1 MDPNTKAMYDIL
13 NKLGSVDDTS
23 RMVAERAEKDIDLK
37 VAINSKVT
45 ENSVSVQNYR
55 IDIVLQE
62 FAGKQKKFYNVVDGN
77 KIIHQELAL
86 FETAMGVVKNLMDNK
101 SSKVNELVKYDRDY
115 FNSLYEVYAHNSRI
129 KSGKINE
136 DIAVAK
142 LSNAK
147 EKMKHAKNKILKKL

>member
-86 FETAMGVVKNLMDNK
+86 FETAMGVVKNLMSNK
-101 SSKVNELVKYDRDY
+101 SSKVNELVRHDHDY
-115 FNSLYEVYAHNSRI
+115 ANSLYEVYAHNSRI

-147 EKMKHAKNKILKKL
+147 EKMQHAKNKILQKL

>member
-1 MDPNTKAMYDIL
+1 MEQSTKHMFDIL
-13 NKLGSVDDTS
+13 SKLNSVDKTT
-23 RMVAERAEKDIDLK
+23 RIVAERAEKDIDLK
-37 VAINSKVT
+37 VAINSQVT

-62 FAGKQKKFYNVVDGN
+62 FAGKQKKFYNVVEGN

-86 FETAMGVVKNLMDNK
+86 FETAMGVVKNLMSNK
-101 SSKVNELVKYDRDY
+101 SSKVNELVRHDHDY
-115 FNSLYEVYAHNSRI
+115 ANNLYEVYAHNSRI
-129 KSGKINE
+129 KSGKSNE

-147 EKMKHAKNKILKKL
+147 EKMQHATNKILQKL

>member
-13 NKLGSVDDTS
+13 NKLGSVDNTS
-23 RMVAERAEKDIDLK
+23 RIVAERAERDVDLN
-37 VAINSKVT
+37 VAINSRIT

-62 FAGKQKKFYNVVDGN
+62 FAGRQKKFYNVVEGN

-86 FETAMGVVKNLMDNK
+86 FETAMGVVKNLMGNK
-101 SSKVNELVKYDRDY
+101 SSKVNDLVRYDHDY
-115 FNSLYEVYAHNSRI
+115 ANSLYDVYAHNFRI

-147 EKMKHAKNKILKKL
+147 EKMQHAKNKILQKL

>member
-1 MDPNTKAMYDIL
+1 MEQSTKHMFDIL
-13 NKLGSVDDTS
+13 SKLNSVDKTT
-23 RMVAERAEKDIDLK
+23 RIVAERAEKDIDLK

-147 EKMKHAKNKILKKL
+147 EKMQHAKNKILKKL

>member
-1 MDPNTKAMYDIL
+1 MDPNTKSMYDIL
-13 NKLGSVDDTS
+13 NKLGSVDNTS
-23 RMVAERAEKDIDLK
+23 RIVAERADKDIDLK

-62 FAGKQKKFYNVVDGN
+62 FAGKQKKFYNIVEGN

-86 FETAMGVVKNLMDNK
+86 FETAMGVVKNLMGNK
-101 SSKVNELVKYDRDY
+101 SSKVNELVRYDYDY
-115 FNSLYEVYAHNSRI
+115 ANSLYEVYTHNSRI

-147 EKMKHAKNKILKKL
+147 EKMQQAKNKILQKL

>member
-1 MDPNTKAMYDIL
+1 MEQSTKQMFDIL
-13 NKLGSVDDTS
+13 SKLNSVDKTT
-23 RMVAERAEKDIDLK
+23 RIVAERAEKDIDLK
-37 VAINSKVT
+37 VAINSRVT

-77 KIIHQELAL
+77 KIVHQELAL

-101 SSKVNELVKYDRDY
+101 SSKVSELVRYDRDY

-147 EKMKHAKNKILKKL
+147 EKMQYAKNKILKKL

>member
-77 KIIHQELAL
+77 KIIHRELAL
-86 FETAMGVVKNLMDNK
+86 FETAMAVVKNLMGNK
-101 SSKVNELVKYDRDY
+101 SSKVNELIRYDRDY
-115 FNSLYEVYAHNSRI
+115 ANSLYEVYAHNSRI
-129 KSGKINE
+129 KGGKINE

-142 LSNAK
+142 LGNAR
-147 EKMKHAKNKILKKL
+147 EKMQQAKNKIIQKL

>member
-77 KIIHQELAL
+77 KIIHRELAL
-86 FETAMGVVKNLMDNK
+86 FETAMAVVKNLMGNK
-101 SSKVNELVKYDRDY
+101 SSKVNELVRYDRDY
-115 FNSLYEVYAHNSRI
+115 ANSLYEVYAHNSRI
-129 KSGKINE
+129 KGGKINE

-142 LSNAK
+142 LGNAR
-147 EKMKHAKNKILKKL
+147 EKMQQAKNKIIQKL

>member
-1 MDPNTKAMYDIL
+1 MEQSTKQMFDIL
-13 NKLGSVDDTS
+13 SKLNSVDKTT
-23 RMVAERAEKDIDLK
+23 RIVAERAEKDIDLK
-37 VAINSKVT
+37 VAINSRVT

>member
-1 MDPNTKAMYDIL
+1 MDPNTKSMYDIL
-13 NKLGSVDDTS
+13 NKLGSVDNTS
-23 RMVAERAEKDIDLK
+23 RIVAERADKDIDLK

-62 FAGKQKKFYNVVDGN
+62 FAGKQKKFYNIVEGN

-86 FETAMGVVKNLMDNK
+86 FETAMGVVKNLMGNK
-101 SSKVNELVKYDRDY
+101 SSKVNELVRYDYDY
-115 FNSLYEVYAHNSRI
+115 ANSLYEVYTHNSRI

-147 EKMKHAKNKILKKL
+147 EKMQHAKNKILQKL

>member
-1 MDPNTKAMYDIL
+1 MEQSTKQMFDIL
-13 NKLGSVDDTS
+13 SKLNSVDKTT
-23 RMVAERAEKDIDLK
+23 RIVAERAEKDIDLK

-62 FAGKQKKFYNVVDGN
+62 FAGKQKKFYNVVDSN

-101 SSKVNELVKYDRDY
+101 NSKVNELVKYDRDY

-147 EKMKHAKNKILKKL
+147 EKMQHAKNKILKKL

>member
-1 MDPNTKAMYDIL
+1 MEQSTKHMFDIL
-13 NKLGSVDDTS
+13 SKLNSVDKTT
-23 RMVAERAEKDIDLK
+23 RIVAERAEKDIDLK
-37 VAINSKVT
+37 VAINSQVT

-86 FETAMGVVKNLMDNK
+86 FETAMGVVKNLMSNK
-101 SSKVNELVKYDRDY
+101 SSKVNELVRHDHDY
-115 FNSLYEVYAHNSRI
+115 ANSLYEVYAHNFRI

-147 EKMKHAKNKILKKL
+147 EKMQHAKNKILKKL

>member
-13 NKLGSVDDTS
+13 NKLGSVDNTS
-23 RMVAERAEKDIDLK
+23 RIVAERAERDVDLN
-37 VAINSKVT
+37 VAINSRIT

-62 FAGKQKKFYNVVDGN
+62 FAGKQKKFYNVVEGN

-86 FETAMGVVKNLMDNK
+86 FETAMGVVKNLMGNK
-101 SSKVNELVKYDRDY
+101 SSKVNDLVRYDHDY
-115 FNSLYEVYAHNSRI
+115 ANSLYDVYAHNFRI

-147 EKMKHAKNKILKKL
+147 EKMQHAKNKILQKL

>member
-13 NKLGSVDDTS
+13 NKLGSVDNTS
-23 RMVAERAEKDIDLK
+23 RIVAERAERDVDLN
-37 VAINSKVT
+37 VAINSRIT

-62 FAGKQKKFYNVVDGN
+62 FAGRQKKFYNVVEGN

-86 FETAMGVVKNLMDNK
+86 FETAMGVVKNLMGNK
-101 SSKVNELVKYDRDY
+101 SNKVDDLVSYDHDY
-115 FNSLYEVYAHNSRI
+115 ANSLYDVYAHNSRI

-142 LSNAK
+142 LSNSK
-147 EKMKHAKNKILKKL
+147 EKMQSAKNKILQKL

>member
-1 MDPNTKAMYDIL
+1 MEQSTKQMFDIL
-13 NKLGSVDDTS
+13 SKLNSVDKTT
-23 RMVAERAEKDIDLK
+23 RIVAERAEKDIDLK

-62 FAGKQKKFYNVVDGN
+62 FAGKQKKFYNVVEGN

-86 FETAMGVVKNLMDNK
+86 FETAMGVVKNLMSNK
-101 SSKVNELVKYDRDY
+101 SSKVNELVRHDHDY
-115 FNSLYEVYAHNSRI
+115 ANNLYEVYAHNSRI

-147 EKMKHAKNKILKKL
+147 EKMQHAKNKILQKL

>member
-1 MDPNTKAMYDIL
+1 MDPNTKSMYDIL
-13 NKLGSVDDTS
+13 NKLGSVDNTS
-23 RMVAERAEKDIDLK
+23 RIVAERADKDIDLK

-62 FAGKQKKFYNVVDGN
+62 FAGKQKKFYNIVEGN

-86 FETAMGVVKNLMDNK
+86 FETAMGVVKNLMGNK
-101 SSKVNELVKYDRDY
+101 SSKVNELVRYDYDY
-115 FNSLYEVYAHNSRI
+115 ANSLYEVYTHNSRI

-147 EKMKHAKNKILKKL
+147 EKMQYAKNKILKKL

>member
-1 MDPNTKAMYDIL
+1 MEQSTKQMFDIL
-13 NKLGSVDDTS
+13 SKLNSVDKTT
-23 RMVAERAEKDIDLK
+23 RIVAERAEKDIDLK

-86 FETAMGVVKNLMDNK
+86 FETAMGVVKNLMSNK
-101 SSKVNELVKYDRDY
+101 SSKVNELVRHDHDY
-115 FNSLYEVYAHNSRI
+115 ANNLYEVYAHNSRI

-147 EKMKHAKNKILKKL
+147 EKMQHAKNKILQKL

>member
-1 MDPNTKAMYDIL
+1 MEQSTKQMFDIL
-13 NKLGSVDDTS
+13 SKLNSVDKTT
-23 RMVAERAEKDIDLK
+23 RIVAERAEKDIDLK

-147 EKMKHAKNKILKKL
+147 EKMQHAKNKILKKL

>member
-1 MDPNTKAMYDIL
+1 MEQSTKHMFDIL
-13 NKLGSVDDTS
+13 SKLNSVDKTT
-23 RMVAERAEKDIDLK
+23 RIVAERAEKDIDLK
-37 VAINSKVT
+37 VAINSQVT

-86 FETAMGVVKNLMDNK
+86 FETAMGVVKNLMSNK
-101 SSKVNELVKYDRDY
+101 SSKVSELVRYDHDY
-115 FNSLYEVYAHNSRI
+115 ANSLYEVYAHNFRI

-147 EKMKHAKNKILKKL
+147 EKMQHAKNKILKKL

>member
-1 MDPNTKAMYDIL
+1 MDPNTKSMYDIL
-13 NKLGSVDDTS
+13 NKLGSVDNTS
-23 RMVAERAEKDIDLK
+23 RIVAERADKDIDLK

-62 FAGKQKKFYNVVDGN
+62 FAGKQKKFYNIVEGN

-86 FETAMGVVKNLMDNK
+86 FETAMGVVKNLMGNK
-101 SSKVNELVKYDRDY
+101 SSKVNELVRYDYDY
-115 FNSLYEVYAHNSRI
+115 ANSLYEVYTHNSRI

-142 LSNAK
+142 LSNSK
-147 EKMKHAKNKILKKL
+147 EKMQQAKNKILQKL

>member
-13 NKLGSVDDTS
+13 NKLGSVDNTS
-23 RMVAERAEKDIDLK
+23 RIVAERADKDIDLK

-62 FAGKQKKFYNVVDGN
+62 FAGKQKKFYNIVEGN

-86 FETAMGVVKNLMDNK
+86 FETAMGVVKNLMGNK
-101 SSKVNELVKYDRDY
+101 SSKVTELVRYDYDY
-115 FNSLYEVYAHNSRI
+115 ANSLYEVYTHNSRI

-142 LSNAK
+142 LSNSK
-147 EKMKHAKNKILKKL
+147 EKMQQAKNKILQKL

>member
-13 NKLGSVDDTS
+13 NKLGSVDNTS
-23 RMVAERAEKDIDLK
+23 RIVAERADKDIDLK

-62 FAGKQKKFYNVVDGN
+62 FAGKQKKFYNIVEGN

-86 FETAMGVVKNLMDNK
+86 FETAMGVVKNLMGNK
-101 SSKVNELVKYDRDY
+101 SSKVTELVRYDYDY
-115 FNSLYEVYAHNSRI
+115 ANSLYEVYTHNSRI

-147 EKMKHAKNKILKKL
+147 EKMQYAKNKILKKL

>member
-1 MDPNTKAMYDIL
+1 MDPNTKSMYDIL
-13 NKLGSVDDTS
+13 NKLGSVDNTS
-23 RMVAERAEKDIDLK
+23 RIVAERADKDIDLK

-62 FAGKQKKFYNVVDGN
+62 FAGKQKKFYNIVEGN

-101 SSKVNELVKYDRDY
+101 SSKVNELVRYDRDY

-147 EKMKHAKNKILKKL
+147 EKMQYAKNKILKKL